1 MTLEN
6 DFQHWQLPDVSEQK
20 DDEITLF
27 ERQPQPQLEA
37 EEQESVTPLTMA
49 ELEQMQA
56 QAEEE
61 AREAGREAGYQ
72 EGIEKGRLD
81 GLSQGHEE
89 GFNQGKQQGIE
100 QGLADAK
107 GMIERLEQLVKH
119 IENPVATVDAQ
130 VEVSLLN
137 LTTSLTKAVINSEV
151 KTHPE
156 HILAVMRQ
164 GIDAL
169 PIKKQDV
176 TIRLNPADVELVDQ
190 AYSAAQL
197 ERNKW
202 EIETDPTLSQG
213 DCIIG
218 SLKSEV
224 DMGLNLRTQTV
235 LSYLNEQQTQLQKQ
249 LQQSLA
255 DEIAKVEQHA
265 SNSDTAESN
274 DEQTESE
281 PTE

>member
-1 MTLEN
+1 MTAEN
-6 DFQHWQLPDVSEQK
+6 DFQHWQLPDVTEQN

-27 ERQPQPQLEA
+27 ERQPHSQSEV
-37 EEQESVTPLTMA
+37 EEQETVAPLTLA

-72 EGIEKGRLD
+72 EGIEKGRLE

-100 QGLADAK
+100 QGLAEAK
-107 GMIERLEQLVKH
+107 GLIERLEQLVKH

-130 VEVSLLN
+130 VETSLLN
-137 LTTSLTKAVINSEV
+137 LTTNLAKAVIGSEV

-156 HILAVMRQ
+156 HILTVMRQ

-169 PIKKQDV
+169 PVKKQDV
-176 TIRLNPADVELVDQ
+176 TIRLNPADVELVEQ
-190 AYSAAQL
+190 AYSASQL

-202 EIETDPTLSQG
+202 EIESDPTLTQG

-224 DMGLNLRTQTV
+224 DMGLNLRTQSV
-235 LSYLNEQQTQLQKQ
+235 LSYLTEQQTQLQKQ
-249 LQQSLA
+249 LQQSLT
-255 DEIAKVEQHA
+255 DEAAKAEQA
-265 SNSDTAESN
+265 QTESDTAGTN

-281 PTE
+281 PAE